1 MERNHFVLSRDQKI
15 DPEFVEAAFQAARTW
30 VRPTETF
37 ICHLAGDG
45 DLTADELRTFLSL
58 WQMFLDLREECLRQN
73 GGHHVGHRVDVA
85 RRQALGAAIVSGF
98 PEYRSWVERWFNSPM
113 QEIISNTGDGE
124 QLVNMYKL
132 YRRMMR

>member
-45 DLTADELRTFLSL
+45 DLTEDELPTFLSL
-58 WQMFLDLREECLRQN
+58 WQMFLDLHEECFRQN

-98 PEYRSWVERWFNSPM
+98 PEYRRSWIAEWFS
-113 QEIISNTGDGE
+113 
-124 QLVNMYKL
+124 
-132 YRRMMR
+132 